1 MREIYLL
8 SGLGADKRVFD
19 FVDFSGFKVTHIN
32 WVNPFDNE
40 SIENYAKR
48 LLGQIKTNRPTIIGV
63 SFGGMIS
70 VEIAKQIETEKVI
83 VISSAKTKF
92 DIPLYFR
99 IVGQLQLNKLIPTRA
114 LKTVNG
120 LTYWFFGTKTKEENE
135 LLSAIIKET
144 DSRFLKWAVDK
155 IANWRNT
162 TLLTNL
168 THIHGTTDKILP
180 LKTADFKV
188 ANGGHLMIMN
198 KGEEIGE
205 LIRRIIV

>member
-19 FVDFSGFKVTHIN
+19 FVDFTGFKVNHID
-32 WVNPFDNE
+32 WVDPFDNE
-40 SIENYAKR
+40 SIESYANR
-48 LLGQIKTNRPTIIGV
+48 LLGQIKTNRPIIIGV

-83 VISSAKTKF
+83 IISSAKTKF
-92 DIPLYFR
+92 DVPLYFR
-99 IVGQLQLNKLIPTRA
+99 IVGHLKLNKLIPTKA

-135 LLSAIIKET
+135 LLRAIVKET

-180 LKTADFKV
+180 LKNADFKV

-198 KGEEIGE
+198 KGAEIGG
-205 LIRRIIV
+205 LIRKIIG